1 MISWNNVS
9 NVDFPFPIVLSLGGP
24 WENCALFARFCFS
37 RIECWLHTALICP
50 WISVFCAASKIF
62 LWMWVH
68 YYFVHSVAWMSHE
81 SIIRTCSTFTRV
93 SNTTSLCVLITLFFF
108 FFISIPESIGD
119 FQLYGF
125 LQTWGISVFRAVSR
139 FSCWRCLLSSPYRKN
154 IFHC

>member
-81 SIIRTCSTFTRV
+81 SIIRTCSTFTRA

-108 FFISIPESIGD
+108 SLFLFQNLLVISN
-119 FQLYGF
+119 FTGF
-125 LQTWGISVFRAVSR
+125 YKLEGFPSVSR